1 MQDLQGRKKIKSQ
14 VKEELSKIFGLKLI
28 ACILWGVILRKK
40 LVSKEAIYIN
50 FQLLRI
56 KVIYKQGR
64 KIVEETLV
72 VYPADMYRYGRKT
85 LDVVEE
91 IAYARYREEK
101 SWCKMGNDF
110 YEKYDFP
117 LNNVKRTIKRMDLV
131 FNRLVTSDIISGLN
145 LRDWLL
151 GEERSFEEL
160 NLLYWNRLISGALSR
175 CRFKDELFS
184 G

>member
-1 MQDLQGRKKIKSQ
+1 LQDLQGREKIKSQ
-14 VKEELSKIFGLKLI
+14 VKEELSKNFGLKLT
-28 ACILWGVILRKK
+28 ACILWGVILRKR
-40 LVSKEAIYIN
+40 LVSKEAIYID

-56 KVIYKQGR
+56 KVIYKRGR

-101 SWCKMGNDF
+101 SWRKMGNDF

-131 FNRLVTSDIISGLN
+131 FNRLVTSDIVSGLN

-151 GEERSFEEL
+151 GEERRFEEL
-160 NLLYWNRLISGALSR
+160 SLLYLNRLISGSLSR
-175 CRFKDELFS
+175 CRFQDELFS